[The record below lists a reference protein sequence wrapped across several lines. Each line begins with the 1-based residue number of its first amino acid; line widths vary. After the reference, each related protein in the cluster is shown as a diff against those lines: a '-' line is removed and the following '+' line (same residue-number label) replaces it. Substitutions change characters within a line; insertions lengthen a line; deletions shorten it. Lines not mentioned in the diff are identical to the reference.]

1 MKITR
6 YAQSCVL
13 IETNGKRILVDPGS
27 IQYDD
32 SLLENDWNNIDIILV
47 THKHGDHCHVP
58 AILEI
63 MKDEKTKLY
72 SSAEVAT
79 EYPELKIEIV
89 KENDIVNI
97 DDIKIEVV
105 KAVHGFIPLLKG
117 GKEVNNNIGY
127 IIDDGKKRAYL
138 TSDTICFDNDYKC
151 NVLFVPVCNHGLVM
165 GPFEAALFAKETGAE
180 LVVPVHYHNPK
191 YPADLDEVEKHFK
204 ENGLNYRIMEIKD
217 SVEL

>member
-6 YAQSCVL
+6 YAQSCIL

-27 IQYDD
+27 IQYDN
-32 SLLENDWNNIDIILV
+32 SLLMNDWNNIDIILV

-63 MKDEKTKLY
+63 MKEGKTKLY
-72 SSAEVAT
+72 SSTEVAK

-89 KENDIVNI
+89 KENDVVNI

-127 IIDDGKKRAYL
+127 IIDDGKRRAYS

-151 NVLFVPVCNHGLVM
+151 NVLFAPVCNHGLVM

-191 YPADLDEVEKHFK
+191 YPADLNEVERHFK

-217 SVEL
+217 SIEL